1 MSESLAAAP
10 DEAANSAGAP
20 SSREDGALGDAADN
34 SCSAPS
40 PVRNFTAIL
49 DDMNYRPVLDILG
62 VGTFQFTR
70 RKLLTREFRA
80 LYVGLWRLALMR
92 SFPTRHAELFQA
104 FMEGEAARC
113 KDRRQAVAWAE
124 LVMQYA
130 GKLSEHGDAD
140 FFRRR
145 PPYSVPA
152 GIRRDADQGP
162 GSQAGPASAP
172 HVHVLFRPPAVGSP
186 VRPGNARHDLRI
198 RLWTIS
204 PCRTTAI

>member
-113 KDRRQAVAWAE
+113 KERSQAVAGAE

-140 FFRRR
+140 F
-145 PPYSVPA
+145 SDV
-152 GIRRDADQGP
+152 
-162 GSQAGPASAP
+162 
-172 HVHVLFRPPAVGSP
+172 
-186 VRPGNARHDLRI
+186 ARHILSLLEFDETRTRALVLKLALHLR
-198 RLWTIS
+198 RMYTYFFDHLL
-204 PCRTTAI
+204 

>member
-1 MSESLAAAP
+1 MSESLAA
-10 DEAANSAGAP
+10 
-20 SSREDGALGDAADN
+20 GALGDAADN

-140 FFRRR
+140 FSDIFCPCWNSTRR
-145 PPYSVPA
+145 
-152 GIRRDADQGP
+152 GP
-162 GSQAGPASAP
+162 GPWFSSWPCICAACTRTFSTTCCRFPGP
-172 HVHVLFRPPAVGSP
+172 
-186 VRPGNARHDLRI
+186 PGERA
-198 RLWTIS
+198 
-204 PCRTTAI
+204 A

>member
-130 GKLSEHGDAD
+130 GKPCWNST
-140 FFRRR
+140 RR
-145 PPYSVPA
+145 
-152 GIRRDADQGP
+152 GP
-162 GSQAGPASAP
+162 GPWFSSWPCICAACTRTFSTTCCRFPGP
-172 HVHVLFRPPAVGSP
+172 
-186 VRPGNARHDLRI
+186 PGERA
-198 RLWTIS
+198 
-204 PCRTTAI
+204 A